1 MATISKIKLSG
12 TPAGNLGVKLTTAA
26 TSSAVTIHTAVS
38 GTTDFDEVWLWAQ
51 NSDAGDLKLTLEVGG
66 TTDPDNLI
74 EVTIPGE
81 SGLVQVIPGIVF
93 QNAAT
98 IKGFASS
105 ANKIMMYGY
114 VNRLT
119 YS

>member
-1 MATISKIKLSG
+1 MAEITKIKLSG
-12 TPAGNLGVKLTTAA
+12 TPTGNLGVKLTTTS
-26 TSSAVTIHTAVS
+26 TSSAVTIHTSVS

-51 NSDAGDLKLTLEVGG
+51 NSDAGGIKLTLEVGG

-93 QNAAT
+93 QNGAT

-105 ANKIMMYGY
+105 ADKIMMYGY
-114 VNRLT
+114 ANRLN
-119 YS
+119 Y